1 VRLIFECEKFKEVY
15 DVQLN
20 TKKDGEMIVL
30 DKKNMITHD
39 IQALGDVFDGA
50 GLVVKFI
57 NIDEV
62 ESLVTL
68 IVECEKL
75 APPSEKI
82 LKRKIAKIVKI
93 GHGYKGMKLQVEA
106 AEEAETFADGKKVKY
121 ITVTSGKGGVGKSTV
136 SANLAVSLARLGKKV
151 GLIDAD
157 IYGPS
162 LPQIFGVTKPDMYMS
177 EEQKVVPP
185 MVEGVAVMSTE
196 FLLDND
202 QPLMWRGPMLGS
214 MLKHF
219 FNDVLW
225 DEELDYILV
234 DLPPGTGDVPMDIK
248 GFIPSAKAIV
258 VTTPH
263 KMAAHIAV
271 KSGEMAKHLGH
282 ELLGVV
288 ENMSYFKNPV
298 NDAEEKIFGSGG
310 AEAAARKL
318 DVDVLASIPIGQPK
332 EGGSDSI
339 FAIHEE
345 IGIEYLGLANRIL
358 KLF

>member
-1 VRLIFECEKFKEVY
+1 MVQKQDLI
-15 DVQLN
+15 VQDILAL
-20 TKKDGEMIVL
+20 GEVL
-30 DKKNMITHD
+30 D
-39 IQALGDVFDGA
+39 GA
-50 GLVVKFI
+50 VLVVKFI
-57 NIDEV
+57 GIDED

-68 IVECEKL
+68 IIEHGRL
-75 APPSEKI
+75 APPFEKD
-82 LKRKIAKIVKI
+82 LKRQVAKIVKVD
-93 GHGYKGMKLQVEA
+93 HGFKGMKLQLEVSKDA
-106 AEEAETFADGKKVKY
+106 VTTSAQKTKY

-162 LPQIFGVTKPDMYMS
+162 LPRIFGVVDPDMQMTT
-177 EEQKVVPP
+177 EQKIVPP
-185 MVEGVAVMSTE
+185 VIEGVAVMSTE
-196 FLLDND
+196 YLLDND

-219 FNDVLW
+219 FEDVIW
-225 DEELDYILV
+225 GDELDYLIV

-248 GFIPSAKAIV
+248 AFIPDARAIV

-263 KMAAHIAV
+263 QMAAHIAV

-288 ENMSYFKNPV
+288 ENMSYYMNPA
-298 NDAEEKIFGSGG
+298 NGEKESIFGAGG
-310 AEAAARKL
+310 ADAAAKTL
-318 DVDVLASIPIGQPK
+318 ETDVLARIPIEQPK
-332 EGGSDSI
+332 EGATDSI

-345 IGIEYLGLANRIL
+345 IGIEYLGLANKIL